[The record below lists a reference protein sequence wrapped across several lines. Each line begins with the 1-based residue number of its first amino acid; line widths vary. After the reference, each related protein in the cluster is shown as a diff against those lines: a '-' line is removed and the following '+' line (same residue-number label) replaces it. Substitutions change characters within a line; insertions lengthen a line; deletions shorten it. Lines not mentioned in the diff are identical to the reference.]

1 MWCDNF
7 EYSKRKCH
15 HFIEALRN
23 NIVFFKERR
32 IHLNERGLS
41 VETNFG
47 KGDIKVLV
55 EGLVKGQR
63 NEKTKQSMYRI
74 RLVRNCVSVSID

>member
-1 MWCDNF
+1 M
-7 EYSKRKCH
+7 
-15 HFIEALRN
+15 
-23 NIVFFKERR
+23 
-32 IHLNERGLS
+32 
-41 VETNFG
+41 ETNFG